1 MQVIV
6 YPTETGVA
14 VVCPAPGVD
23 VQAVAAKDV
32 PEGKPFVIVEAD
44 TLPDRAT
51 RDAWQW
57 ADFAGEA

>member
-6 YPTETGVA
+6 YPTDTGVA
-14 VVCPAPGVD
+14 VVYPAPGLDVD
-23 VQAVAAKDV
+23 AVAAKDV
-32 PEGKPFVIVEAD
+32 PEGKPFVIIDAGA
-44 TLPDRAT
+44 LPDRAT